1 MELTPSP
8 YTVCA
13 GVSVDMFNKFA
24 ETRSESLP
32 LEVRFLELF
41 AERLVIVELPSP
53 THESTVVEF
62 NQAFLKACGDDE
74 QLGKRGS
81 STVQRDDQPNRQ
93 SDASYGPKRNTI
105 NRIPVPDGRE
115 LENWITLAVEV
126 GQTQDWASLRRAAEC
141 IRARSMHYELY
152 RILGPGRLPDA
163 PASKCQF
170 RRCRIAA
177 EHERPDLSQHEPF
190 RFTIRVRVHVLARST
205 LLYTETLKRHRIMYC
220 TQTSASCNTCL
231 MNVDMSHDARDE
243 DRPRPI
249 SSPSV
254 ARRLVVSRWSGRPS
268 GVLRLSFN
276 GCCGRD
282 RAMVDHANSNN
293 ASGVSHGARY
303 QLTVRLGVGS
313 V

>member
-126 GQTQDWASLRRAAEC
+126 GQTQDWASLRRAAEWWANYNGVQYVLL
-141 IRARSMHYELY
+141 IQDQHKGEVDALRALPYSWSRS
-152 RILGPGRLPDA
+152 
-163 PASKCQF
+163 ST
-170 RRCRIAA
+170 RRSSFQMSIPTVPHCR
-177 EHERPDLSQHEPF
+177 
-190 RFTIRVRVHVLARST
+190 
-205 LLYTETLKRHRIMYC
+205 
-220 TQTSASCNTCL
+220 
-231 MNVDMSHDARDE
+231 
-243 DRPRPI
+243 
-249 SSPSV
+249 
-254 ARRLVVSRWSGRPS
+254 
-268 GVLRLSFN
+268 
-276 GCCGRD
+276 
-282 RAMVDHANSNN
+282 
-293 ASGVSHGARY
+293 
-303 QLTVRLGVGS
+303 
-313 V
+313 